1 MRTIDPSIHED
12 PEIARQWSEDRDEVS
27 FLDLL
32 IVLSKSKKLIF
43 WTTTLV
49 AVLTVIISLI
59 IPATYTATEVI
70 LPPQNASVGSALLSQ
85 LSSMGP
91 LAALA
96 GGGLGLKSSN
106 DLYISMFQSRTVQ
119 EAMVKRF
126 NLRGKYKRLSDARN
140 AFAGKCEIK
149 AGPKDGL
156 LSISITDSDPNR
168 AAELTTAY
176 VEEFK
181 KLTGTIAISEASQRR
196 LFFEQQLMQA
206 KDNLANAEE
215 ALKKTEQA
223 TGMFVMDSQARSLIE
238 AAASLRGQIASK
250 EVEIHA
256 MRSYAS
262 DGNPDLRMAEQQLAA
277 WRAQLTRLTG
287 DKNGNEDDLLLSK
300 GQVPTAGLEY
310 VRKVRDVKY
319 YETIF
324 ELLARQFEMAKL
336 DEAKQGAII
345 QVIDPAVP
353 PDRRT
358 SPKRAVMV
366 IVATFC
372 AFFLSIFFVLIRAF
386 IVNVQKDPQNKSKV
400 EELRAMLLPRKRE
413 LSP

>member
-12 PEIARQWSEDRDEVS
+12 QGIAPRWLGDREEVS

-32 IVLSKSKKLIF
+32 IVIAKSKRLIF
-43 WTTTLV
+43 WTTIIV
-49 AVLTVIISLI
+49 ALITVIISLI
-59 IPATYTATEVI
+59 VPATYTATEVI
-70 LPPQNASVGSALLSQ
+70 LPPQNASAGSTMLSQ
-85 LSSMGP
+85 LNNMGP

-96 GGGLGLKSSN
+96 GGGLGLKTPN
-106 DLYISMFQSRTVQ
+106 DLYISMLRSRTVQ

-126 NLRGKYKRLSDARN
+126 NLQGKYKRLSDARN
-140 AFAGKCEIK
+140 AFADKCEVK

-156 LSISITDSDPNR
+156 LSISVTANDPKR
-168 AAELTTAY
+168 AAELTVGY

-181 KLTGTIAISEASQRR
+181 RLTGTLAISEASQRR
-196 LFFEQQLMQA
+196 VFFEQQLLQA

-223 TGMFVMDSQARSLIE
+223 TGMLVLDSQARSLIE
-238 AAASLRGQIASK
+238 SAASLRGQIASK
-250 EVEIHA
+250 EVEIQA

-262 DGNPDLRMAEQQLAA
+262 DGNPDLHMAEQQLAG
-277 WRAQLTRLTG
+277 WRDQLSRLTG
-287 DKNGNEDDLLLSK
+287 SKAVNDDDLQLSK

-336 DEAKQGAII
+336 DEAKQGAIV

-358 SPKRAVMV
+358 SPKRALMV
-366 IVATFC
+366 IVASFC
-372 AFFLSIFFVLIRAF
+372 AFFASIAFVLVRAF
-386 IVNVQKDPQNKSKV
+386 LVNVQKDPQNKSKV
-400 EELRAMLLPRKRE
+400 EELRAMLLPRRPE
-413 LSP
+413 VAP

>member
-156 LSISITDSDPNR
+156 LSISITDSDPKR
-168 AAELTTAY
+168 AAELTTGY

-181 KLTGTIAISEASQRR
+181 KLTGT
-196 LFFEQQLMQA
+196 L
-206 KDNLANAEE
+206 
-215 ALKKTEQA
+215 
-223 TGMFVMDSQARSLIE
+223 
-238 AAASLRGQIASK
+238 
-250 EVEIHA
+250 
-256 MRSYAS
+256 
-262 DGNPDLRMAEQQLAA
+262 
-277 WRAQLTRLTG
+277 
-287 DKNGNEDDLLLSK
+287 
-300 GQVPTAGLEY
+300 
-310 VRKVRDVKY
+310 
-319 YETIF
+319 
-324 ELLARQFEMAKL
+324 
-336 DEAKQGAII
+336 
-345 QVIDPAVP
+345 
-353 PDRRT
+353 
-358 SPKRAVMV
+358 
-366 IVATFC
+366 
-372 AFFLSIFFVLIRAF
+372 
-386 IVNVQKDPQNKSKV
+386 
-400 EELRAMLLPRKRE
+400 
-413 LSP
+413 